1 MAVFRS
7 KPVLNKLVWALATL
21 VLLVGAYALAGFYLV
36 PHLVRTQGTQWVK
49 DNLHKTLSLGE
60 IRFNPFTFEA
70 DIDGIALPDRPSAH
84 KTAPMVAIGHFH
96 LAFSVRSLFGPAYRL
111 RELRIDRP
119 EVNAVL
125 RPDGTLNLADL
136 VPPASPDSKG
146 PAPAFRIDRL
156 TINQGRAGFVDL
168 GLANHPEQ
176 VLAPL
181 TFTLNDFETARGK
194 GGAFT
199 LHARSDNDEELA
211 WKGTVSLAPLGSRG
225 TLAIT
230 RLQARTVQDFIGGYL
245 PLTLKGG
252 AASFRGAYA
261 LTYAKGAVRLFAQ
274 VPDVTFEK
282 IAFAGKPTL
291 FNGLVTID
299 RARTA
304 IPALEYRSANPGG
317 AMGFQATVPGLNLS
331 GIGIAPPSG
340 SPIRLPEVH
349 VADARFDYAAHSLQ
363 VGSLT
368 IDRPSLALR
377 REASGAIDL
386 MRMMPRASAPV
397 DPQAPAWNVELGS
410 ARVSEARIGYEDRTV
425 SPAARYEVAPA
436 TLTAST
442 LGTDLARPITLT
454 FNARLSAP
462 GKGQAASIGGEG
474 AYVPASGQVD
484 MAVKLGNLTL
494 ALIRPYLPHLDGLD
508 LRSVTLGGAG
518 RVKLTTAQME
528 NARFQGDASI
538 DDLSVVETATN
549 NPFVTWRRFA
559 LAGIDYAPGSVTVAR
574 GHLVGPLGRVE
585 ILPDG
590 VFNFTAL
597 STGDKSAQTVV
608 QPGQT
613 APSGQPAPAPAAAKV
628 AMAAPAQKPVSG
640 PVHVPVA
647 VSPAASTMAAPA
659 FRVKMNRLDVEGG
672 TMGFADYSIQPNFEV
687 QVDNLHGSLGNISNA
702 PGAVAQID
710 LGGYVGD
717 RFSPATIKGSM
728 DPFGYDRQTD
738 MHASFR
744 NIELPVLNPYSGRYA
759 GYAIARG
766 KLTAEFAYRIENR
779 ALDAQHHVVI
789 DQLKWGSATNSK
801 DKVPLPVRLATS
813 LLKDKNGVIKL
824 DVPVTGSLDDPKFRI
839 GPIIWQIIGNVIE
852 KAITAPFRL
861 LGSIFSGAEKARY
874 VDFALGSADLPEGA
888 GTALSSLSKAL
899 QDREDLRLVIPAGM
913 GTKADAIAMADKR
926 INAALMAKEAKG
938 GAAADVATLKPNNLL
953 DRLRTLYRVKLGKK
967 PVPPAFDK
975 TAPAPDGA
983 AKGPSE
989 GERRKLAEI
998 DWLRGAL
1005 RQAWLPSDA
1014 ELAKLGAA
1022 RATAVRDALLTGS
1035 TIAPERV
1042 FMATDLAVS
1051 DGQGTSR
1058 VELKLE

>member
-1 MAVFRS
+1 
-7 KPVLNKLVWALATL
+7 
-21 VLLVGAYALAGFYLV
+21 
-36 PHLVRTQGTQWVK
+36 
-49 DNLHKTLSLGE
+49 
-60 IRFNPFTFEA
+60 
-70 DIDGIALPDRPSAH
+70 
-84 KTAPMVAIGHFH
+84 
-96 LAFSVRSLFGPAYRL
+96 
-111 RELRIDRP
+111 
-119 EVNAVL
+119 
-125 RPDGTLNLADL
+125 
-136 VPPASPDSKG
+136 
-146 PAPAFRIDRL
+146 
-156 TINQGRAGFVDL
+156 
-168 GLANHPEQ
+168 
-176 VLAPL
+176 
-181 TFTLNDFETARGK
+181 
-194 GGAFT
+194 
-199 LHARSDNDEELA
+199 
-211 WKGTVSLAPLGSRG
+211 
-225 TLAIT
+225 
-230 RLQARTVQDFIGGYL
+230 
-245 PLTLKGG
+245 
-252 AASFRGAYA
+252 
-261 LTYAKGAVRLFAQ
+261 VRLSAQ

-304 IPALEYRSANPGG
+304 IPVLEYRSANPGG

-340 SPIRLPEVH
+340 SPIRLPEVD

-386 MRMMPRASAPV
+386 MRMMPRASAPA

-410 ARVSEARIGYEDRTV
+410 ARVSQARIGFEDRTV

-442 LGTDLARPITLT
+442 LGTDLARPITLA

-528 NARFQGDASI
+528 KARFQGDASI

-613 APSGQPAPAPAAAKV
+613 APSGQPTPAPAAAKV
-628 AMAAPAQKPVSG
+628 AIAA
-640 PVHVPVA
+640 
-647 VSPAASTMAAPA
+647 PAASTTAAPA

-789 DQLKWGSATNSK
+789 DQLKWGSATQSK

-824 DVPVTGSLDDPKFRI
+824 DVPVTGSLDDPRFRI

-888 GTALSSLSKAL
+888 GAALSSLSKAL

-926 INAALMAKEAKG
+926 INAALMAKEAKS
-938 GAAADVATLKPNNLL
+938 GAAADVATLKPNDLL

-967 PVPPAFDK
+967 PVP
-975 TAPAPDGA
+975 
-983 AKGPSE
+983 
-989 GERRKLAEI
+989 
-998 DWLRGAL
+998 
-1005 RQAWLPSDA
+1005 LPSTRPPRRPMA
-1014 ELAKLGAA
+1014 RPRARVRASGASWLKSTGCAVLCGRLGCLRTPNWRSWA
-1022 RATAVRDALLTGS
+1022 RRGRRRCAMRC
-1035 TIAPERV
+1035 
-1042 FMATDLAVS
+1042 
-1051 DGQGTSR
+1051 
-1058 VELKLE
+1058 